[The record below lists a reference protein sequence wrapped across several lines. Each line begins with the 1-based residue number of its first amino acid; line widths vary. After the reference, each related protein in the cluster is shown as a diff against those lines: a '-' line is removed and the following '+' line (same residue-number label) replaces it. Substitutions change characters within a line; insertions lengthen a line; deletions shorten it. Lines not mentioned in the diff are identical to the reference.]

1 MTVSTQ
7 PAPITIV
14 ASLSDDPH
22 FKGSIHDDVSART
35 FGYQSALVPGPV
47 VYGYLSQIPV
57 EVWGLAWLERGTMKS
72 HSRRPVYQGDKITVS
87 CSAIEYTDVGAS
99 MRLTARDTKDQE
111 VASGEATLPHGTAE
125 PPDIAEFPVIPLMDP
140 PPMVP
145 VEEFGPGRRFGSN
158 PIVMTREVLDF
169 HLAEFSERW
178 PGYAAQGVAHTGY
191 LMRRLVRDSVLSYRH
206 ETPGIFV
213 TARMQHFTL
222 ARIGDSLA
230 TSGVVT
236 AIYERKGQHYYD
248 SDHVVIA
255 NGSKVI
261 ASARRST
268 IYVVRRSAAA

>member
-1 MTVSTQ
+1 MPAGTL

-14 ASLSDDPH
+14 ASLSDDPN
-22 FKGSIHDDVSART
+22 FKGSIHDDVSARA

-47 VYGYLSQIPV
+47 VYGYLSQIPI
-57 EVWGLAWLERGTMKS
+57 EVWGLAWVERGTMSS
-72 HSRRPVYQGDKITVS
+72 HSRRPVYQDDEVMVS
-87 CSAIEYTDVGAS
+87 CSAIESTVVAAT
-99 MRLTARDTKDQE
+99 MRLTARNAAGQE
-111 VASGEATLPHGTAE
+111 VASGEATLPYGSAE
-125 PPDIAEFPVIPLMDP
+125 PPDVAKFPVIPLVDP

-145 VEEFGPGRRFGSN
+145 VDEFGVGRRFGSN
-158 PIVMTREVLDF
+158 PIVMTREVLDH

-213 TARMQHFTL
+213 TAWMQHFAL
-222 ARIGDSLA
+222 ARVGDSLA
-230 TSGVVT
+230 TSGVVN

-255 NGSKVI
+255 NGNKVI
-261 ASARRST
+261 ALARRST
-268 IYVVRRSAAA
+268 IYVVRRSVAA